1 MLKEEVKESR
11 NKGETA
17 HRRAK
22 KTVRRVKEEEISK
35 EKGHSF
41 IN

>member
-1 MLKEEVKESR
+1 MLKGEVKER
-11 NKGETA
+11 AETGETA
-17 HRRAK
+17 HRRK